1 MRRREFLLA
10 LGGAAVLPL
19 TARAQSHAPT
29 PRIVMY
35 SAGEPLASMHEN
47 SENRYIRTLYAEMR
61 RLGHVEGKNLKIE
74 RYGRET
80 SDVRSKA
87 TIAAIVDSKPDLIF
101 VVGLGAVFK
110 QATNT
115 TPIVAFSIDP
125 IREGLVKSLAHP
137 GGNITGVSFN
147 PEVPIHGKRIALL
160 REMFPPLKKLAFLAT
175 TATFSYYLPEV
186 HAAADAQGVPL
197 AGCLIDVP
205 SSEAVYRDAIAKANG
220 EGANAIMVALDA
232 DPFVNHLLVANLIAA
247 AGLPAIYPFTE
258 FVLAGGLMGYAT
270 DLVELNRRVAAD
282 IDAILNGANPGDI
295 PFYQPSK
302 FELSINLKTAKAL
315 SLTVPATLLA
325 AADLVIE

>member
-1 MRRREFLLA
+1 
-10 LGGAAVLPL
+10 
-19 TARAQSHAPT
+19 
-29 PRIVMY
+29 
-35 SAGEPLASMHEN
+35 MHEN

-80 SDVRSKA
+80 SDVTSKA

-115 TPIVAFSIDP
+115 IPIVAFSIDP

-175 TATFSYYLPEV
+175 RGTFNYYLPEV
-186 HAAADAQGVPL
+186 QRRRMRRASRWQAVLSTFQAAKPYIVMRSPRRTARAQT
-197 AGCLIDVP
+197 P
-205 SSEAVYRDAIAKANG
+205 SWSR
-220 EGANAIMVALDA
+220 
-232 DPFVNHLLVANLIAA
+232 
-247 AGLPAIYPFTE
+247 
-258 FVLAGGLMGYAT
+258 
-270 DLVELNRRVAAD
+270 
-282 IDAILNGANPGDI
+282 
-295 PFYQPSK
+295 
-302 FELSINLKTAKAL
+302 
-315 SLTVPATLLA
+315 
-325 AADLVIE
+325 

>member
-1 MRRREFLLA
+1 MRRREFIA
-10 LGGAAVLPL
+10 LIGGAAAAWPVS
-19 TARAQSHAPT
+19 ARAQSHAST

-35 SAGEPLASMHEN
+35 SATEPLASMHEN

-115 TPIVAFSIDP
+115 IPIVAFSIDP
-125 IREGLVKSLAHP
+125 VREGLVKSLAHP

-160 REMFPPLKKLAFLAT
+160 REMFPPLKKLAVLAT
-175 TATFSYYLPEV
+175 RGTFNY
-186 HAAADAQGVPL
+186 
-197 AGCLIDVP
+197 
-205 SSEAVYRDAIAKANG
+205 
-220 EGANAIMVALDA
+220 
-232 DPFVNHLLVANLIAA
+232 
-247 AGLPAIYPFTE
+247 
-258 FVLAGGLMGYAT
+258 
-270 DLVELNRRVAAD
+270 
-282 IDAILNGANPGDI
+282 
-295 PFYQPSK
+295 
-302 FELSINLKTAKAL
+302 
-315 SLTVPATLLA
+315 
-325 AADLVIE
+325 